1 MEQLM
6 ALQQQSAQ
14 QKAAL
19 EQQSMQL
26 TMEYQQKKAEE
37 EMQKQQFEMVRCD
50 FSILLMNLIFRCEL
64 IL

>member
-1 MEQLM
+1 MALDQQRMEQLM

-26 TMEYQQKKAEE
+26 TMEYQ
-37 EMQKQQFEMVRCD
+37 
-50 FSILLMNLIFRCEL
+50 LGHTGPG
-64 IL
+64 